1 MNDEIARTPR
11 GLRRWEEQVATAIPL
26 QDEPATRGQY
36 IPDSALRALVRQH
49 IGART
54 CPSCVGRE
62 ALLAIA
68 VQQRLVTP
76 DDASRAPKTAGQPA
90 RKPAAPVRGKR
101 QRADR
106 ASKIQRRKVT
116 KLLTVKCALLSR
128 VRCGADRSLAFRVVE
143 QLKMRVEAYSK
154 RAVNASLAFSGIVKG
169 LFRREPEGDAMAVD
183 DDGDDFS
190 WMAAVPVP
198 AEFFTQTFFRQLLL
212 GTEGATQPNEVVAQ
226 YYQAHPQLLL
236 PGHRHLGD
244 RNIYSVAATQ
254 HLTNLKN
261 ALREEVDGRVKV
273 ACRRLGL
280 PDCEA
285 RIVRYR
291 INGWT
296 LPPGL
301 GYCLPQPE
309 EADDA
314 VALHRRVLGLEGRDR
329 LDDAWRDD
337 DANLPALL
345 RYSAFLNKVYHAAD
359 NKLYN
364 VVPVCKVRAHFIRV
378 DTSVLYGVLRS
389 AGIISKR
396 VASAAFDALRD
407 VFWSDTFDL
416 RKIRPGGYEFGCSIT
431 TDGVSLCA
439 TFEKAVAVEVSAT
452 AQAGVAA
459 GSGGRGGRASSEYD
473 PSPDDVVV
481 GNDPG
486 RINIYYMAGVVG
498 GKTKVVKLTRKQY
511 YTESGCITARC
522 NSERWSRGIKH
533 QLDALS
539 DASTKGISCT
549 AHEWYLSQ
557 FEIHKQALWDEY
569 LKPRWARQRLSL
581 YGGKKRVFANFF
593 NRLTREFAGG
603 RLVVAYGNAKFASG
617 GAGEQ
622 SVPTTRA
629 YKECASRV
637 ETYWTDEHRTSKV
650 HCQDDSV
657 LELVATMSRPRVGL
671 RGLLFNPSLHQFVSR
686 DLNAALNI
694 RRILLGPR
702 PLILCRQG
710 VFPRLEQEI
719 VIRIRGR

>member
-1 MNDEIARTPR
+1 MNEELARNPR
-11 GLRRWEEQVATAIPL
+11 GLRRWGELVTLAIPRR
-26 QDEPATRGQY
+26 DEPVSLIHY
-36 IPDSALRALVRQH
+36 ITDSALRTLVRQH
-49 IGART
+49 IGARA

-68 VQQRLVTP
+68 VRHRLVAS
-76 DDASRAPKTAGQPA
+76 DDASRAPGTSRRA
-90 RKPAAPVRGKR
+90 RPPAAAASVLGKR
-101 QRADR
+101 QRTDR
-106 ASKIQRRKVT
+106 VTKIQRRKVT
-116 KLLTVKCALLSR
+116 KLLTVKCALLGR
-128 VRCGADRSLAFRVVE
+128 VRCGADHTIAFRVVK

-183 DDGDDFS
+183 DTGDDFS

-212 GTEGATQPNEVVAQ
+212 GTEGATQPSEVVAQ

-236 PGHRHLGD
+236 PGHRYLAD
-244 RNIYSVAATQ
+244 RNIYSAAATQ

-261 ALREEVDGRVKV
+261 ALREDVDGRIKA

-280 PDCEA
+280 PVCEA
-285 RIVRYR
+285 RVVRYR

-296 LPPGL
+296 LPPRL
-301 GYCLPQPE
+301 GCCLPQPLA
-309 EADDA
+309 ADDA
-314 VALHRRVLGLEGRDR
+314 VAVHRRVLGLEGRGR

-337 DANLPALL
+337 DANLPAML

-359 NKLYN
+359 QKLFN
-364 VVPVCKVRAHFIRV
+364 VVPVCKVRAHFIRL
-378 DTSVLYGVLRS
+378 DTVGLYGVLRD
-389 AGIISKR
+389 AGVVGKQ
-396 VASAAFDALRD
+396 VAYETFDALRD
-407 VFWSDTFDL
+407 VFWPDTFDL

-439 TFEKAVAVEVSAT
+439 TFEKAVAVDVGA
-452 AQAGVAA
+452 AA
-459 GSGGRGGRASSEYD
+459 GAGGRGGKASSEYD
-473 PSPDDVVV
+473 PSPDAVVV

-498 GKTKVVKLTRKQY
+498 GETKVVKLTRKQY
-511 YTESGCITARC
+511 YTESGCITARR

-549 AHEWYLSQ
+549 SHEWYLSQ

-593 NRLTREFAGG
+593 NKLMSEFSGG

-637 ETYWTDEHRTSKV
+637 ETYWTDEFRTSKV

-657 LELVATMSRPRVGL
+657 LELIATMSRPGVAL
-671 RGLLFNPSLHQFVSR
+671 RGLLFNPSMRKFVSR
-686 DLNAALNI
+686 DLNAALNM

-702 PLILCRQG
+702 PVILCRQG
-710 VFPRLEQEI
+710 VFQRLEQEI